1 MNHHASIRKTADTE
15 YIGKPIL
22 KTDNKSVR
30 EWYIANVSDI
40 PNRID
45 KTQSLDEQS
54 KQAFEMRNQIKREAR
69 LAMTDEET
77 VKKLERTRPVPEWD
91 ELVADKMRRKAMTR
105 EQAIRDILETASKTN
120 VNVNREFDL

>member
-1 MNHHASIRKTADTE
+1 MCIYCTYMYSF
-15 YIGKPIL
+15 
-22 KTDNKSVR
+22 SV
-30 EWYIANVSDI
+30 
-40 PNRID
+40 
-45 KTQSLDEQS
+45 
-54 KQAFEMRNQIKREAR
+54 MRNLIKREAR